1 MTKHS
6 VCPLLIPLALLC
18 TALPAF
24 GAAETLPCADRSV
37 TASAVHT
44 PEDVKSFVQCA
55 YEFVQEM
62 GFEEARRAFN
72 EDERWKSVK
81 GGGKLDRWGGA
92 KLDRSW
98 AEGQFLSAFSWGGW
112 NGAWGRP

>member
-6 VCPLLIPLALLC
+6 VCPFLIPLALLC

-55 YEFVQEM
+55 YEFVQETRISILAL
-62 GFEEARRAFN
+62 ARPQYTPAPLRTA
-72 EDERWKSVK
+72 
-81 GGGKLDRWGGA
+81 
-92 KLDRSW
+92 
-98 AEGQFLSAFSWGGW
+98 
-112 NGAWGRP
+112 RPFTLNPAHHLCW